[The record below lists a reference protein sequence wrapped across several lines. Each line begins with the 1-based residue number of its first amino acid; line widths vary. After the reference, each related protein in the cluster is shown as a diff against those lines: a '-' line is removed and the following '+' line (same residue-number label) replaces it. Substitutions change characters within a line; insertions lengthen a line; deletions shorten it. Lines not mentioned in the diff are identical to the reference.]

1 MYRRKC
7 DEEEQEARRKAE
19 EAAEKARKE
28 AEEEAR
34 KRAEEEA
41 KEKGDESSKTSSEE
55 TPAQQG
61 APGLVLVKG
70 EEASGEF
77 AEEPK
82 PSLMVVEDKEKR
94 ESL

>member
-1 MYRRKC
+1 MYRKNC

-34 KRAEEEA
+34 KKAEEA
-41 KEKGDESSKTSSEE
+41 KQKGVVEPSKTAEE
-55 TPAQQG
+55 APAQQG

-70 EEASGEF
+70 EDASGEF
-77 AEEPK
+77 EEEPK

>member
-1 MYRRKC
+1 MYRKNC

-34 KRAEEEA
+34 KKAEEEA
-41 KEKGDESSKTSSEE
+41 KQKGV
-55 TPAQQG
+55 
-61 APGLVLVKG
+61 PGLVLVKG
-70 EEASGEF
+70 EDASGEF
-77 AEEPK
+77 EEEPK

>member
-1 MYRRKC
+1 MYRKNC

-34 KRAEEEA
+34 KKAEEEA
-41 KEKGDESSKTSSEE
+41 KQSKTAEE
-55 TPAQQG
+55 APAQQG

-70 EEASGEF
+70 EDASGEF
-77 AEEPK
+77 EEEPK
-82 PSLMVVEDKEKR
+82 PSLMVVEDKEKT
-94 ESL
+94 